1 MAPVVL
7 ADIESG
13 RAKLEAHEIR
23 RFAKLH
29 SRQRRTPPRQRLQ
42 ISGIPTRR
50 PTNTPFLFRLRKTT
64 PMIRFNSYAKVN
76 KIEDRIEQADQGD
89 AVLRRPKG
97 FLEGEI
103 NDRSYSKQH

>member
-76 KIEDRIEQADQGD
+76 NTTHAPGLCYGYRAGSDENVSADFIERFA
-89 AVLRRPKG
+89 
-97 FLEGEI
+97 
-103 NDRSYSKQH
+103 